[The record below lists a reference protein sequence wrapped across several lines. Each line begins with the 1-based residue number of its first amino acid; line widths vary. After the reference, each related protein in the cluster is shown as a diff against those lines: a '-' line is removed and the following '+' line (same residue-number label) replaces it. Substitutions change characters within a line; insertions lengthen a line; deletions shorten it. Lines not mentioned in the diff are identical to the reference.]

1 MEHMFNMK
9 TLVDEKNEKIL
20 DILEKHSEYTV
31 RQIGKLTG
39 LPPTTVY
46 SRIQQMK
53 KDNVIKAFTVKT
65 NPKKRGKFFASYIV
79 ISVDYGALRELKKDQ
94 HKLAAELGKLAEVEM
109 VDIITGEFDLL
120 VKVRTED
127 VDAYDHFLLHKL
139 QKIKGI
145 GKTQSMV
152 IIHEES

>member
-1 MEHMFNMK
+1 
-9 TLVDEKNEKIL
+9 
-20 DILEKHSEYTV
+20 
-31 RQIGKLTG
+31 
-39 LPPTTVY
+39 
-46 SRIQQMK
+46 
-53 KDNVIKAFTVKT
+53 
-65 NPKKRGKFFASYIV
+65 
-79 ISVDYGALRELKKDQ
+79 
-94 HKLAAELGKLAEVEM
+94 M